1 MVSVN
6 KRVRCLQVVWFAMF
20 CSLAGSALAR
30 EFLTITPGELRIAVT
45 RASSTDPY
53 DSQLWIRRYL
63 EKFAQEQAL
72 QIVWVEVP
80 FSESWLLA
88 SRNEVDIV
96 ATNVASF
103 ADRQSEGASFSAPF
117 LYERR
122 ALRIHPEDRSRYSQ
136 ISDFVGSTIGVVRD
150 MAAERDVDRRAVP
163 GVNIRRTDSFPELYE
178 AFEAGRLDAIAEAEY
193 YSLDGEVIPSHGD
206 DIVLIDH
213 HDLTPGSREE
223 SVFVVSDASLN
234 LLAAL
239 NQFIATTRF
248 PL

>member
-6 KRVRCLQVVWFAMF
+6 KYVRFWQLVWIAMF
-20 CSLAGSALAR
+20 CSLAGSALAQD
-30 EFLTITPGELRIAVT
+30 FLTITPGELRIAVT

-53 DSQLWIRRYL
+53 DSQLWIRKYL

-103 ADRQSEGASFSAPF
+103 ADRQSAGASFSAPF

-122 ALRIHPEDRSRYSQ
+122 ALRIRPEDRSRYSQ
-136 ISDFVGSTIGVVRD
+136 ISDF
-150 MAAERDVDRRAVP
+150 
-163 GVNIRRTDSFPELYE
+163 
-178 AFEAGRLDAIAEAEY
+178 
-193 YSLDGEVIPSHGD
+193 
-206 DIVLIDH
+206 
-213 HDLTPGSREE
+213 DLPDE
-223 SVFVVSDASLN
+223 F
-234 LLAAL
+234 
-239 NQFIATTRF
+239 
-248 PL
+248 